1 MQNDREV
8 RENARTGGRQFDS
21 FGSFGFHGS
30 MFPSIFGGRDPFDDP
45 FFTRPH
51 GSLFSSD
58 KISSSSP
65 RNSEPT
71 KGPVIEELDSDDE
84 GAPENEEND
93 VKSAAWAN
101 TNPLV
106 EHPEDQGYGN

>member
-1 MQNDREV
+1 MQSNREV
-8 RENARTGGRQFDS
+8 RENSRTGDRQFDS

-58 KISSSSP
+58 NSP
-65 RNSEPT
+65 RNVEPT
-71 KGPVIEELDSDDE
+71 SRSKGPVIEELDSDDE
-84 GAPENEEND
+84 GAPENEGND
-93 VKSAAWAN
+93 TSSAAWAN
-101 TNPLV
+101 SNPLV
-106 EHPEDQGYGN
+106 EHPEDQGDGN